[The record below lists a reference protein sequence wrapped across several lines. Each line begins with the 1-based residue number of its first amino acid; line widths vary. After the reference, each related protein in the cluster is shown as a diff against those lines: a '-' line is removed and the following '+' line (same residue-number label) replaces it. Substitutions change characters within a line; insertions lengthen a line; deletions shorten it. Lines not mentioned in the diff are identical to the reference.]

1 MAITTSQLP
10 AYLAKGL
17 APLYVL
23 YGAAPLLVIEAADAI
38 RAAARAAGYTERT
51 LLAFEAR
58 SDWSELAAQANAQ
71 SLFGDLRVLDIRIP
85 SGKPGKQGG
94 EALAKFAAHLPSDT
108 VSIITLPELDYTQ
121 MKSSWFNS
129 LLAAGLMVEGRGIE
143 RAQLPRWLQQRAQSM
158 GLKLAD
164 DAANWIADKT
174 EGNLLAANQ
183 ELQKLSLLCT
193 DGADRVVSLAA
204 AQDAVLD
211 VARYHIDQ
219 LSQALLA
226 GDAARAMR
234 VLDGL
239 RAEDEALPL
248 ILFKL
253 GDVLR
258 LANRGGTRARLGTA
272 QVAELGSV
280 LALTERQFKG
290 VAAGAPWQSL
300 NRVVTLLA
308 A

>member
-1 MAITTSQLP
+1 MAITTTQLP

-51 LLAFEAR
+51 LLQFEAR

-85 SGKPGKQGG
+85 GGKPGKQGG
-94 EALAKFAAHLPSDT
+94 DALAKFAANLPTDT
-108 VSIITLPELDYTQ
+108 VSIVTLPELDFTQ
-121 MKSSWFNS
+121 MKSAWFNS
-129 LLAAGLMVEGRGIE
+129 LIAAGVMVEGRGIE
-143 RAQLPRWLQQRAQSM
+143 RAQLPKWLQQRAASM

-164 DAANWIADKT
+164 DAAQWVADKV
-174 EGNLLAANQ
+174 EGNLLAAQQ
-183 ELQKLSLLCT
+183 ELLKLSLLIT
-193 DGADRVVSLAA
+193 DSNRQISLAA

-211 VARYHIDQ
+211 VARYNIDQ
-219 LSQALLA
+219 LSQSLLA
-226 GDAARAMR
+226 GDAVRALR

-239 RAEDEALPL
+239 RAEDEAMPL

-258 LANRGGTRARLGTA
+258 QAARGGTRVRLNPD
-272 QVAELGSV
+272 QISELGSV
-280 LALTERQFKG
+280 LALTDRQFKG

-300 NRVVTLLA
+300 NRVVGLLA
-308 A
+308 V